1 MDDENSKKSLG
12 EVFSN
17 AMRSSMRELDL
28 WDLAQLPK
36 KRQEMTPQLISKY
49 RETITDFLEEKIDE
63 EKCVRRMRALTG
75 MNAHETDSLVI
86 NLKKRQI
93 FALKSK

>member
-49 RETITDFLEEKIDE
+49 RETVTDFLEEKIDE

-75 MNAHETDSLVI
+75 MNAHETDSLI
-86 NLKKRQI
+86 ISLKKRQI
-93 FALKSK
+93 FALQSR

>member
-12 EVFSN
+12 EVFSK

-36 KRQEMTPQLISKY
+36 KRREMTPQLISKY
-49 RETITDFLEEKIDE
+49 RETVTDFLEEKIDE
-63 EKCVRRMRALTG
+63 EKCVRRLRALTG
-75 MNAHETDSLVI
+75 SNAHETYFLI
-86 NLKKRQI
+86 TKLKKKQV

>member
-49 RETITDFLEEKIDE
+49 RETVTDFLEEKIDE

-93 FALKSK
+93 FALKSR

>member
-1 MDDENSKKSLG
+1 MDDENFKKSLG
-12 EVFSN
+12 DVFSN

-49 RETITDFLEEKIDE
+49 RETVTDFLEEKIDD

-86 NLKKRQI
+86 NLKKRRI

>member
-12 EVFSN
+12 EVFSK

-49 RETITDFLEEKIDE
+49 RETVTDFLEEKIDE

>member
-1 MDDENSKKSLG
+1 MDDENFKKSLG
-12 EVFSN
+12 DVFSN

-36 KRQEMTPQLISKY
+36 KRREMTPQLISKY
-49 RETITDFLEEKIDE
+49 RETVTDFLEEKIDE
-63 EKCVRRMRALTG
+63 EKCVRRLRALTG
-75 MNAHETDSLVI
+75 LNAHETYSLI
-86 NLKKRQI
+86 TKLKKKQV